1 MIDDDFDNDV
11 SAAERAQLTAI
22 GERLRDERPVP
33 RAAFR
38 GDLRRALSGGGRARQ
53 GTFAMG
59 RWRVQVAT
67 YSGLGTLLLAVAAAG
82 LVGVGPFGA

>member
-1 MIDDDFDNDV
+1 MIDDDFDSDTP
-11 SAAERAQLTAI
+11 ADERTRLTAI

-33 RAAFR
+33 RAGFR
-38 GDLRRALSGGGRARQ
+38 GDLRRALIAAGPARR
-53 GTFAMG
+53 GASAAD

-82 LVGVGPFGA
+82 LVGLGPFSA